1 MYQRIFVRLPGL
13 LPAALLLALMPL
25 SAGAQDT
32 GNDPQPAP
40 QAEQTEPTDTPTDT
54 SEDTYS
60 QKEVM
65 DAARGFFGDV
75 TEGLAKGVERVF
87 QDLGEPVGYI
97 TGEEVSG
104 AIAVGL
110 RYGQGSLNYK
120 SGGQIPVYWTG
131 PSIGFDLGGN
141 ASKVF
146 TLVYDLE
153 RTADL
158 FQRFPAV
165 DGSYYFMA
173 GVGVNYQRTDGITL
187 APIRT
192 GVGLRAGA
200 SLGYMNYTRK
210 KTWNPL

>member
-1 MYQRIFVRLPGL
+1 MHKRICVRLPRL
-13 LPAALLLALMPL
+13 LPAVLLLALMPL
-25 SAGAQDT
+25 SAWAQDAT
-32 GNDPQPAP
+32 NDPEPAA
-40 QAEQTEPTDTPTDT
+40 QAEPA
-54 SEDTYS
+54 DTYS

-65 DAARGFFGDV
+65 DAARGFFGNV

-97 TGEEVSG
+97 AGEEVSG

-120 SGGQIPVYWTG
+120 SGGQMPVYWTG

-165 DGSYYFMA
+165 DGSYYFVA

-200 SLGYMNYTRK
+200 SIGYMNYTRK